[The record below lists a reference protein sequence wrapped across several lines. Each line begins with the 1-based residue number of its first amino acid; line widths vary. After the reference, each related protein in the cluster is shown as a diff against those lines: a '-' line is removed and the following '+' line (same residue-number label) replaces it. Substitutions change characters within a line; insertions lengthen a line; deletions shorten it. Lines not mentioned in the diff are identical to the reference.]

1 MEISLEND
9 FEPTKKVSDPE
20 RETVALV
27 SHARLRIAAHFNG
40 LESFKEILILH
51 YAQNSITS
59 QFIHSQ
65 TLQQKRPVQTP
76 SQSNILH
83 TTTKVTDRFFWGFFL
98 IIFFTCAGITVLGE
112 EVTEWS
118 FCLSDAAGTGS
129 PRTENMSEGSLHS
142 TARIGS
148 LLSEACIDSSTE
160 VIGRA
165 RFLAF

>member
-20 RETVALV
+20 RETAALV
-27 SHARLRIAAHFNG
+27 SHARLRITAHFNG

-51 YAQNSITS
+51 YAKNTITS

-76 SQSNILH
+76 SQSNVLH
-83 TTTKVTDRFFWGFFL
+83 TTTKVTDRFFPPAR
-98 IIFFTCAGITVLGE
+98 FTCAGITVLGE

-129 PRTENMSEGSLHS
+129 PRTANMSECSLHS
-142 TARIGS
+142 AARIGS

>member
-1 MEISLEND
+1 M
-9 FEPTKKVSDPE
+9 
-20 RETVALV
+20 

-51 YAQNSITS
+51 YAQNTITS

-76 SQSNILH
+76 SQSNVLH
-83 TTTKVTDRFFWGFFL
+83 TTTKVTDRFFF
-98 IIFFTCAGITVLGE
+98 FFTCAGITVLGE